1 MQPPEVQGSSRTKEP
16 SKPKPTLPNPSPTPR
31 YVVPACKRGRTA
43 LGALLAFDNLGQD
56 EAAAAGGPLRST
68 RLELSERI
76 PSTAA
81 RLPPLKREGARPR
94 RVSVALAPKA
104 GPGQQPKGSE
114 RARPG
119 LPVEPAGPARRT
131 SPSSS
136 LRRPA
141 PPGGASGS
149 GTGGGGGRAGPAARR
164 APASPS
170 HRRPF
175 LFCFSFF
182 IFFPGFFQRESCRGD
197 KTLGK
202 QGPALPA
209 APPGPA
215 LHGAPRVS
223 RGGQQ
228 PSHPQDSQPSSS
240 PSWWNCQEK
249 GAATAGDALVWSLT
263 CQEGR

>member
-104 GPGQQPKGSE
+104 GPGQQPRGSE

-119 LPVEPAGPARRT
+119 PPVER
-131 SPSSS
+131 
-136 LRRPA
+136 
-141 PPGGASGS
+141 
-149 GTGGGGGRAGPAARR
+149 ARR
-164 APASPS
+164 APSAAP
-170 HRRPF
+170 RR
-175 LFCFSFF
+175 
-182 IFFPGFFQRESCRGD
+182 QVA
-197 KTLGK
+197 
-202 QGPALPA
+202 PADQERAAAAAAQVPLPA
-209 APPGPA
+209 G
-215 LHGAPRVS
+215 LPRA
-223 RGGQQ
+223 R
-228 PSHPQDSQPSSS
+228 
-240 PSWWNCQEK
+240 
-249 GAATAGDALVWSLT
+249 ATAGRFSFVFLFLFFSLVSSSGNLAVGTKLSVSRARRFQPHHPGPLSTAHPGSRVGVSSHPTPRTVSPLLHHPGGTARRRGPPPREMLWY
-263 CQEGR
+263 GA